1 VTAISET
8 APVPMAIDER
18 SHVDVLLTV
27 IAASPPS
34 RTTVSQLLDDAP
46 LSRFH
51 RRAVVISG
59 MGFFTDAYDLF
70 VIGVVVSI
78 LKTQW
83 HLSTDQVSL
92 VSSATLGASAVGAII
107 FGRVADILGR
117 KRIYGYEVLIL
128 AAGAIAS
135 AFAPS
140 IAWLVAFRIV
150 LGIGIGGDYPV
161 SATIMS
167 EYSGKSSRG
176 RMVSLVFAMQAAGLV
191 VGPLIAV
198 ILLAAGISHDLVW
211 RLLLGLGAI
220 PGLAVYYLRRQIHET
235 PRFAMAGGASDEAQ
249 AAIAQATG
257 KAAPSPGP
265 VRESVARHRQT
276 AMEGFRTLFMN
287 RRLVMWLV
295 GGAGAWF
302 MLDFSY
308 YGNTIASPEI
318 IKLISPGASLIHS
331 TLITL
336 LIFVVAAVPGYALAI
351 LLIDRMGRRSIQ
363 SLGFTVMAASFAVI
377 GLVPGATASVAP
389 FVILFGISYFFT
401 EFGPNTTTFVYPA
414 EMFPVEVRTSAHGI
428 CAAAGKIGGFIGVY
442 LFPQLLSA
450 GGIRRAEDVAAVVAI
465 LGLALTVTLLPET
478 KGKSLEELTDE
489 GMGRAPA
496 LAPSPA

>member
-1 VTAISET
+1 MLDVI
-8 APVPMAIDER
+8 IDPLGR
-18 SHVDVLLTV
+18 DHLPALALMPRLSTTLLT
-27 IAASPPS
+27 
-34 RTTVSQLLDDAP
+34 TLLLRP
-46 LSRFH
+46 LTL
-51 RRAVVISG
+51 A
-59 MGFFTDAYDLF
+59 
-70 VIGVVVSI
+70 
-78 LKTQW
+78 
-83 HLSTDQVSL
+83 
-92 VSSATLGASAVGAII
+92 SATLLPGQRRIVRRRQRTIRRITLQQAI
-107 FGRVADILGR
+107 
-117 KRIYGYEVLIL
+117 VLINPL
-128 AAGAIAS
+128 PQRGDLRQQAEHQLNRRLTTR
-135 AFAPS
+135 PRDT
-140 IAWLVAFRIV
+140 LRIRNTHERKIPCA
-150 LGIGIGGDYPV
+150 LK
-161 SATIMS
+161 
-167 EYSGKSSRG
+167 ESSRSP
-176 RMVSLVFAMQAAGLV
+176 RPHVNAYAGLV

>member
-1 VTAISET
+1 MTATT
-8 APVPMAIDER
+8 ASAPD
-18 SHVDVLLTV
+18 
-27 IAASPPS
+27 PS
-34 RTTVSQLLDDAP
+34 SFAELDSAKLNRFQLKIL
-46 LSRFH
+46 F
-51 RRAVVISG
+51 VSG

-92 VSSATLGASAVGAII
+92 LSSTTLAASAVGAIL

-135 AFAPS
+135 AFAPT
-140 IAWLVAFRIV
+140 IGWLIAFRVV

-167 EYSGKSSRG
+167 EYAGKATRG
-176 RMVSLVFAMQAAGLV
+176 KLVGLVFAMQAAGLI

-198 ILLAAGISHDLVW
+198 LLLVTGVSHDVVW
-211 RLLLGLGAI
+211 RVLLGLGAI

-235 PRFAMAGGASDEAQ
+235 PRFAMAGGAGDEAA

-257 KAAPSPGP
+257 QEYEAAAPAGESAAVHRQSVTEGWVKLATNPRLLRWLIGA
-265 VRESVARHRQT
+265 SVA
-276 AMEGFRTLFMN
+276 
-287 RRLVMWLV
+287 
-295 GGAGAWF
+295 WF
-302 MLDFSY
+302 ALDFAY
-308 YGNTIASPEI
+308 YGNTIASPAI
-318 IKLISPGASLIHS
+318 IKLLSPHASLTHS

-336 LIFVVAAVPGYALAI
+336 LIFVLAALPGYIVAI
-351 LLIDRMGRRSIQ
+351 ALIDRIGRKSIQ
-363 SLGFTVMAASFAVI
+363 TLGFFMMALMF
-377 GLVPGATASVAP
+377 GLIAIVPGASTTAST

-414 EMFPVEVRTSAHGI
+414 EIFPVEVRTSGHGI
-428 CAAAGKIGGFIGVY
+428 AAALGKMGGFAGTY
-442 LFPQLLSA
+442 LFPQMLSSW
-450 GGIRRAEDVAAVVAI
+450 GIRGAEGVAAGIAVIGLVFTVA
-465 LGLALTVTLLPET
+465 LLPEP
-478 KGKSLEELTDE
+478 KGKSLEDLTE
-489 GMGRAPA
+489 EAFGRTPA
-496 LAPSPA
+496 LVPAAA